1 MPVISNCGYYIENIS
16 LFLGFH
22 LHPIAKKV
30 KSYVQDSNYFFY
42 KGSISFQI
50 YPIIFLLCKMEELR
64 KKLDERDEKRW
75 STDIFVELIELVL
88 KKQYLQF

>member
-30 KSYVQDSNYFFY
+30 KSYVQDSNYFFTRLHFL
-42 KGSISFQI
+42 SNLPNNI
-50 YPIIFLLCKMEELR
+50 LLCKMEELR
-64 KKLDERDEKRW
+64 KKLDERDEK
-75 STDIFVELIELVL
+75 DV
-88 KKQYLQF
+88 Y